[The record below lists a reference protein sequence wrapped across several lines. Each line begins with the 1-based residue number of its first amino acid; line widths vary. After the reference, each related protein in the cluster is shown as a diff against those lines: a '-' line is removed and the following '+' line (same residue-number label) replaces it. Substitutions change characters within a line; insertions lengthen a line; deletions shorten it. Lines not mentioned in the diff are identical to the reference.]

1 MKVTSR
7 YTIAVCAIAALASA
21 TAAGATTIS
30 VSSFSPQFV
39 GVDLAKAT
47 LLSNADSASVNTSVA
62 VIERID
68 LTAPGVGFTP
78 TPPSGPLETTSQST
92 SQFLQSTGAQVAINA
107 KFFSDVA
114 ATPSPEDLI
123 GLAVSNGTVVAP
135 QTFGSDHP
143 GAAPAITNTHTAT
156 L

>member
-7 YTIAVCAIAALASA
+7 YTVAACAIVGFASA

-47 LLSNADSASVNTSVA
+47 ILSDADSASVNTSVA
-62 VIERID
+62 FIERID
-68 LTAPGVGFTP
+68 LTAPGVGFTT

-92 SQFLQSTGAQVAINA
+92 SQFLQSTVPR
-107 KFFSDVA
+107 SRS
-114 ATPSPEDLI
+114 TPTSFRTWLRRPRPK
-123 GLAVSNGTVVAP
+123 T
-135 QTFGSDHP
+135 
-143 GAAPAITNTHTAT
+143 
-156 L
+156 